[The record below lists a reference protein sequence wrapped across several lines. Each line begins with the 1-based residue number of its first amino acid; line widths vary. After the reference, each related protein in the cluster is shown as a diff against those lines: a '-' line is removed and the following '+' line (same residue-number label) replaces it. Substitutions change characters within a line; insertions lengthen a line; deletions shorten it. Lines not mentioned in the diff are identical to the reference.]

1 MKQFARKITRRT
13 FLQIGTLSALS
24 LAGCAAP
31 ESGEAAASG
40 EAPGA
45 ASENAARRFPPAD
58 FSAMDGSGTLLART
72 AEDIL
77 PASPWQ
83 ESWPLDSLPVY
94 ENALV
99 STDGSGIP
107 AQVDETAMR
116 NRILEK
122 AGLWNLSEADVS
134 LEADRNAGDDTL
146 QRLYFTADA
155 VAMEVDAQQ
164 NVAATLAQ
172 PMPFP
177 QGMKGIRP
185 DSSYD
190 ELLEAAQYLL
200 DNRGSLL
207 DLAEPQ
213 IAIRGG
219 GYSTG
224 GVPEYT
230 VTFRRGG
237 GQQTPAEQLLAAAY
251 GTVTVTGDEEG
262 AAARF
267 TWTHEQTG
275 AALGEYPIIP
285 LETAQALLRAGKYL
299 TLVSEDAEPEL
310 SECSRAELLYLDTPF
325 ADYTLPYYRFW
336 IPLSSGTAES
346 GSTLHSYGS
355 FYVSALENSL

>member
-1 MKQFARKITRRT
+1 
-13 FLQIGTLSALS
+13 
-24 LAGCAAP
+24 
-31 ESGEAAASG
+31 
-40 EAPGA
+40 
-45 ASENAARRFPPAD
+45 
-58 FSAMDGSGTLLART
+58 
-72 AEDIL
+72 
-77 PASPWQ
+77 
-83 ESWPLDSLPVY
+83 
-94 ENALV
+94 
-99 STDGSGIP
+99 
-107 AQVDETAMR
+107 
-116 NRILEK
+116 
-122 AGLWNLSEADVS
+122 
-134 LEADRNAGDDTL
+134 
-146 QRLYFTADA
+146 
-155 VAMEVDAQQ
+155 MEVDAQR

-213 IAIRGG
+213 IAIGGG

-267 TWTHEQTG
+267 TWTHEQIG

-310 SECSRAELLYLDTPF
+310 SECSCAELLYLDTPF

-336 IPLSSGTAES
+336 IPLSAGTAES